1 MLEKV
6 FLQIINMS
14 YLGGMVI
21 LFLLPTRLILK
32 KAPKRYSYLL
42 WSIAFIRLTL
52 PISLESPLSLIPV
65 NPNPFSNDS
74 VINTQNVN
82 QLINN
87 SIPNESVVN
96 SVKPAQV
103 WISKGA
109 VIWILGMIIFI
120 IHRN

>member
-32 KAPKRYSYLL
+32 KAAKRYSYLL

>member
-42 WSIAFIRLTL
+42 WSIAFTRLTL